1 MLIFLDDLYP
11 RPIGRGFTAI
21 LLNPNHRQS
30 MKSGKNS
37 QSLRHNVANPNHPVV
52 QPGTVSV
59 PKPLLKATTRV
70 PVAPSQDETDCF
82 IKGYN

>member
-1 MLIFLDDLYP
+1 
-11 RPIGRGFTAI
+11 
-21 LLNPNHRQS
+21 

-37 QSLRHNVANPNHPVV
+37 QSLRQNVENRNHPAM
-52 QPGTVSV
+52 QPGAVSA